1 MDGVLFLFNFV
12 SSFMITQSFI
22 LFLNDFGTWELLLI
36 MFVILILFGGKGLPS
51 IAKTLGK
58 GMREVKAATD
68 EIKRDIHD
76 SATKIKREINL
87 PEMDNPLDDIKKPL
101 ETLNNPVKEIEKSL
115 IETGKD
121 INETPPKTS

>member
-1 MDGVLFLFNFV
+1 MNNQTV
-12 SSFMITQSFI
+12 I

-68 EIKRDIHD
+68 EIKRDIQE
-76 SATKIKREINL
+76 SAIQIKREMNL
-87 PEMDNPLDDIKKPL
+87 PETENPLNIEDLKKPLDAIKKPL
-101 ETLNNPVKEIEKSL
+101 KEVEKSL
-115 IETGKD
+115 IDSTKD
-121 INETPPKTS
+121 SNESNSNKA